1 MQYQVFINKKTMKN
15 NLTTINEELSR
26 IKSLFTE
33 ERLYGNLV
41 EQDEKVYTDFGDA
54 YDYKVVDGKWYTQ
67 KKGGKTWTNLSDNDK
82 YKPSVDKLNKRYP
95 NALKGDDTNK
105 DVVTTGDTKD
115 VVTTGD
121 TNNTVTTGDTKDVVT
136 TGDTKDVVTTGSTGT
151 TVTDPF
157 EIDPDKG
164 LDILTIGEK
173 GDIRKQNRKVK
184 RELKTTGRKT
194 RKEALAEEKRK
205 FGLCKQVIKNFDNY
219 FLANIKTRRIPKD
232 AWLNAIEKGQEKIQ
246 VDLFEACIKIPRVKS
261 KYGGGNFINGLSRL
275 DSIAGVL
282 SGDIDKETHM
292 SARMGGGT
300 SQTDDNE
307 VTTGNTTTNT
317 TGNTTTNTVGDV
329 KINMDDGVKD
339 QWVLFNGSTPWGML
353 TQKGNRFA
361 MQSKS
366 GSRLARPNNN
376 RIGDG
381 YIDSFLKNP
390 RNKLP
395 KGLVDS
401 IIKANDK
408 GKVKIKNQGKT
419 VIFTID

>member
-1 MQYQVFINKKTMKN
+1 MHYQVFINKKIMKN

-41 EQDEKVYTDFGDA
+41 EQDEKVYTDFDGT

-82 YKPSVDKLNKRYP
+82 FKSSVDKLNKKYP
-95 NALKGDDTNK
+95 NALKGDDTK
-105 DVVTTGDTKD
+105 DVVTTGNTKD
-115 VVTTGD
+115 VVTTGN
-121 TNNTVTTGDTKDVVT
+121 TNDVVT
-136 TGDTKDVVTTGSTGT
+136 TGNTNDVVTTGSTGT

-157 EIDPDKG
+157 SIEG

-173 GDIRKQNRKVK
+173 GDIRKQNRKLK

-194 RKEALAEEKRK
+194 RKQALAEEKRK

-232 AWLNAIEKGQEKIQ
+232 AWLKAIEKGQEKIQ

-261 KYGGGNFINGLSRL
+261 KYGGGNFINGLDRL

-292 SARMGGGT
+292 SAKIGGGT
-300 SQTDDNE
+300 PQTDDNE

-317 TGNTTTNTVGDV
+317 TGNTTTNTAGGV

-339 QWVLFNGSTPWGML
+339 QWILFNGSTPWGTL
-353 TQKGNRFA
+353 KQKGNRFA

-381 YIDSFLKNP
+381 YIDSFIKNP